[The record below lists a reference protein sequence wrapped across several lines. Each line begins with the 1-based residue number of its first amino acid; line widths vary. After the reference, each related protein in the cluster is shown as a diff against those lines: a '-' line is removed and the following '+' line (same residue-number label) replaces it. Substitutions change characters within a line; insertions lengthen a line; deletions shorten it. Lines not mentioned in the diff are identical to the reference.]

1 MRAMKWIAGLLFP
14 RRAVCMGCGDMTGCD
29 RDDICE
35 DCRRAMA
42 DGWVGVRPA
51 AKRSFID
58 GAAFAYRYRGPAG
71 GVVRSLK
78 YGSVWLLAEEMGR
91 DVARAAEMLKITDLN
106 VVTAVPMHP
115 KRLRARD
122 RNHSELIARSAAQRL
137 GVSYGELLART
148 RNAPQQARLSNAE
161 RRRNLKGGF
170 AALPDG
176 AEAIRGRTVLLIDDV
191 WTTGA
196 TAESCAEALKAA
208 GAAHVYFAAYAYGE
222 KKNGKNKQR

>member
-1 MRAMKWIAGLLFP
+1 MKAMKWIAGLLFP

-35 DCRRAMA
+35 DCRKAMA
-42 DGWVGVRPA
+42 DGWVGVRPTG
-51 AKRSFID
+51 KRSFIG

-71 GVVRSLK
+71 SVVRNLK
-78 YGSVWLLAEEMGR
+78 YGSVWVLAEEMGR
-91 DVARAAEMLKITDLN
+91 DVARAAELMKITDLN

-115 KRLRARD
+115 KRLRAREK
-122 RNHSELIARSAAQRL
+122 NHSELIARAAAQRL
-137 GVSYGELLART
+137 NVPYRELLART
-148 RNAPQQARLSNAE
+148 RNAPQQARLSNEE
-161 RRRNLKGGF
+161 RRKNLKGGF
-170 AALPDG
+170 VLLPG
-176 AEAIRGRTVLLIDDV
+176 CEEAVRGRTVLLIDDV

-196 TAESCAEALKAA
+196 TAESCAETLKAA